1 MIKYFFKVEF
11 DNAFDKAKAVSD
23 YAGMLTRFI
32 IVLGIVMF
40 LIFKIKTIQN
50 NDICYY
56 LYYGAILV
64 PFVFLALIMLWSIV
78 ILTTSTV
85 FRSLGYSG
93 NDPVKGWK
101 VLFVVSLLFIFII
114 LLSIF
119 MIELTVLSSGYK
131 NMVSQLAEK
140 H

>member
-93 NDPVKGWK
+93 NDPVSAFCR
-101 VLFVVSLLFIFII
+101 VFAFHFYYITFNI
-114 LLSIF
+114 
-119 MIELTVLSSGYK
+119 YD
-131 NMVSQLAEK
+131 
-140 H
+140 